1 MVSCVAFS
9 NTAEVGDRFASIRIE
24 SRCTEIMAGLQA
36 FAKSLT
42 SSPCD
47 RVVLVFISDGE
58 DNHPKTILERINGMP
73 PLPVKECVVV
83 TVAVARFGNFP
94 VDVAITLRDK
104 FHTDNSV
111 RGDGRPFVIE
121 TSPDE
126 EEACLVMEEVAAFV
140 DDVLN
145 HGEVGPLSHVLAG
158 HRAARH
164 PRHAGGGAAADGLD
178 QVQPLSRQ
186 VPQLQAGPRRG
197 GPHGHDRGGLRPFK
211 RDRGRPPRAV

>member
-36 FAKSLT
+36 FATSLA

-47 RVVLVFISDGE
+47 RVILVFISDGE

-83 TVAVARFGNFP
+83 TVAVGRFGNFP

-126 EEACLVMEEVAAFV
+126 EEACLAMEEVAAFV

-145 HGEVGPLSHVLAG
+145 HGEVGPLRPLFN
-158 HRAARH
+158 RADLIIACPGRTLCSASPPTCRRRRCCGWSRPSTAAEPSSASASSGSPTRRT
-164 PRHAGGGAAADGLD
+164 PR
-178 QVQPLSRQ
+178 P
-186 VPQLQAGPRRG
+186 
-197 GPHGHDRGGLRPFK
+197 
-211 RDRGRPPRAV
+211 